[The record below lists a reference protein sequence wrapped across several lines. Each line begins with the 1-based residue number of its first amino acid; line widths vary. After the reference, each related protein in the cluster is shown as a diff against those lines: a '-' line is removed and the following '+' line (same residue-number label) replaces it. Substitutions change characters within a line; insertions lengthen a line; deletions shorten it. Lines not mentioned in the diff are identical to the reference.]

1 MSLKGTFIMLEENLA
16 QSAMLKPGTDRL
28 ARFAQ
33 LSAIPTEY
41 EWFANITNPQTRRA
55 YKNDLNGFMT
65 FTGITEPSQ
74 FRDVLRVH
82 VIAWRNDLVAR
93 GVAPATLRR
102 KLAALS
108 SLFNYLCE
116 QNAVLDNPTLGV
128 KRVKENSHEGKTPAL
143 SDSQA
148 RLLLD
153 MPSENTLKGK
163 RDRAVLSTLLYH
175 GLRRAELC
183 KLRVEDMQVRQGINH
198 FRVHGKGGK
207 IRYIPVHYET
217 ARRIDDYLV
226 TAGHGTLKNAALFR
240 PVIKTSAGED
250 PGHSIAVDTVYRRI
264 VIHYLKQAGMDLNG
278 LCPHA
283 LRATA
288 GTNALEHGADL
299 AEVQTWM
306 GHSQIQTTRL
316 YDKRRQRP
324 EDSPTL
330 KIRY

>member
-1 MSLKGTFIMLEENLA
+1 MSEYNAIEARPPDDDEAK
-16 QSAMLKPGTDRL
+16 DRL
-28 ARFAQ
+28 AKFAM
-33 LSAIPTEY
+33 LASVPTEF

-55 YKNDLNGFMT
+55 YRNDMRDFMT
-65 FTGITEPSQ
+65 FTGISRPTQ
-74 FRDVLRVH
+74 FRDVLRLH
-82 VIAWRNDLVAR
+82 VIAWRDHLIGRN
-93 GVAPATLRR
+93 VAPATLRR

-116 QNAVLDNPTLGV
+116 KNAVIDNPTLGV
-128 KRVKENSHEGKTPAL
+128 KRVRENSNEGKTPAM
-143 SDSQA
+143 SDGQA
-148 RLLLD
+148 RQLMD
-153 MPSENTLKGK
+153 MPPENTLKGK

-175 GLRRAELC
+175 GLRRDELC
-183 KLRVEDMQVRQGINH
+183 KLRVGDLQARQGILH

-217 ARRIDDYLV
+217 ARHIHEYL
-226 TAGHGTLKNAALFR
+226 TAAGHKDVKEAALFR
-240 PVIKTSAGED
+240 PVRKDYARDLEKAITTKAVYTNIVMYYLEKAGLD
-250 PGHSIAVDTVYRRI
+250 S
-264 VIHYLKQAGMDLNG
+264 NG

-288 GTNALEHGADL
+288 CTNALEHGADIV
-299 AEVQTWM
+299 EVQEWM
-306 GHSQIQTTRL
+306 GHAQLQTTRL

>member
-1 MSLKGTFIMLEENLA
+1 MLEDNASEYSL
-16 QSAMLKPGTDRL
+16 LETGTDRL
-28 ARFAQ
+28 ARFAH
-33 LSAIPTEY
+33 LAAVPTEY

-55 YKNDLNGFMT
+55 YRNDLNDFMT
-65 FTGITEPSQ
+65 FTGITEPTQ
-74 FRDVLRVH
+74 FRGVIRAH

-93 GVAPATLRR
+93 GLAPTSLRR

-116 QNAVLDNPTLGV
+116 QNAILDNPTLGV
-128 KRVKENSHEGKTPAL
+128 KRIKENSHEGKTPAL
-143 SDSQA
+143 SDGQA
-148 RLLLD
+148 RQLLD
-153 MPSENTLKGK
+153 MPSENTLIGK
-163 RDRAVLSTLLYH
+163 RDRAVLSALLYH

-183 KLRVEDMQVRQGINH
+183 TLRVEDMQVRQGINH

-207 IRYIPVHYET
+207 LRYIPIHYET

-226 TAGHGTLKNAALFR
+226 MAGHGDLRSAALFR
-240 PVIKTSAGED
+240 PIRKPHNEN
-250 PGHSIAVDTVYRRI
+250 PRHSITVDTVYRRI
-264 VIHYLKQAGMDLNG
+264 VMHYLKKGGMDLNG
-278 LCPHA
+278 LSPHA

-299 AEVQTWM
+299 AEVQVWM